1 MAMQNSNDRMAGG
14 GMVCRVDAR
23 GRSKKAPGC
32 SLTSEG
38 VMRAMNVQSIA
49 ALLATAFAFAASTP
63 CRAVTIAYVG
73 TEPGVGPDYVTQNW
87 SNSAVPKSYATGT
100 SNTYGKD
107 GYWQIR
113 PSVDQD
119 IFSAVGG
126 SNDLGTSASPNPT
139 LWAGSNPS
147 FMSSIQGFAG
157 TFVNFGGYAVYRG
170 PDGSSLYRQGALS
183 VPVNSG
189 TYNTPSGTN
198 NGLFGNT
205 LTFALNLTGTVRVG
219 FAVDSVGTATYA
231 PDYIT
236 IYSPSTG
243 SVFSSLLTRDGVPDM
258 AIFDIVNPAGETF
271 SVAQWQ
277 LDGTQSVS
285 AMSLVTF
292 DTIVVPEPSSVALI
306 AVGGVAVAAGLRR
319 RRR

>member
-1 MAMQNSNDRMAGG
+1 
-14 GMVCRVDAR
+14 
-23 GRSKKAPGC
+23 
-32 SLTSEG
+32 
-38 VMRAMNVQSIA
+38 MRALNARSIA
-49 ALLATAFAFAASTP
+49 ALLTTAFAFAASTP
-63 CRAVTIAYVG
+63 CHAVTIAYVG
-73 TEPGVGPDYVTQNW
+73 TEPGNAPNFVTPNW

-113 PSVDQD
+113 PSVNQD
-119 IFSAVGG
+119 ISSAAGP

-157 TFVNFGGYAVYRG
+157 TFVNFGGYAQYRG

-183 VPVNSG
+183 VSVNQG
-189 TYNTPSGTN
+189 PYNTPSGSN
-198 NGLFGNT
+198 NGWFGET

-219 FAVDSVGTATYA
+219 FAVDSVADGAYA

-236 IYSPSTG
+236 IYSPSIG
-243 SVFSSLLTRDGVPDM
+243 SVFSSLLTRDGAPDM

-277 LDGTQSVS
+277 LNGTQSVS

-306 AVGGVAVAAGLRR
+306 AVGGVAVAAGLRGR
-319 RRR
+319 RRSFRRFC

>member
-1 MAMQNSNDRMAGG
+1 MQNSNDRVADGG
-14 GMVCRVDAR
+14 IVFPSEGGVPVN
-23 GRSKKAPGC
+23 APGC
-32 SLTSEG
+32 FRTSED
-38 VMRAMNVQSIA
+38 VMRAINARSIA
-49 ALLATAFAFAASTP
+49 ALLTTAFAVAVSTP

-73 TEPGVGPDYVTQNW
+73 TEPGVGPNFVTQNW
-87 SNSAVPKSYATGT
+87 SNSAVPKSYATGG

-113 PSVDQD
+113 PSVNQD
-119 IFSAVGG
+119 IFSGVGG
-126 SNDLGTSASPNPT
+126 ANDLGTSASPNPT
-139 LWAGSNPS
+139 LWSGSNPS

-157 TFVNFGGYAVYRG
+157 NFVNFGGYATYRG

-183 VPVNSG
+183 VSVNQG
-189 TYNTPSGTN
+189 PYNTPSGAN
-198 NGLFGNT
+198 SGSFGDT
-205 LTFALNLTGTVRVG
+205 LTFALNLSGTVRVG
-219 FAVDSVGTATYA
+219 FAVDSVGTGNYA

-236 IYSPSTG
+236 IYTPSTG
-243 SVFSSLLTRDGVPDM
+243 AVYSSLLTRDGVPDM
-258 AIFDIVNPAGETF
+258 AIFDIANPAGETF

-277 LDGTQSVS
+277 LGNPTGNPS

>member
-1 MAMQNSNDRMAGG
+1 
-14 GMVCRVDAR
+14 
-23 GRSKKAPGC
+23 
-32 SLTSEG
+32 
-38 VMRAMNVQSIA
+38 MRAMNVRSIA
-49 ALLATAFAFAASTP
+49 ALLATAFAFAVSTP
-63 CRAVTIAYVG
+63 CHAVTISYVG
-73 TEPGVGPDYVTQNW
+73 TEPGNAPNFVTQNW

-100 SNTYGKD
+100 SNTYGKN

-113 PSVDQD
+113 PSVNQD
-119 IFSAVGG
+119 ISSAVGG

-157 TFVNFGGYAVYRG
+157 TFVNFGGYADYRG

-183 VPVNSG
+183 VPVNQG
-189 TYNTPSGTN
+189 PYNTPSGTN
-198 NGLFGNT
+198 NGWFGET
-205 LTFALNLTGTVRVG
+205 LNFALNLTGTVRVG
-219 FAVDSVGTATYA
+219 FAVDSVGSATYA

-236 IYSPSTG
+236 IYTPSTG
-243 SVFSSLLTRDGVPDM
+243 SVYSSLLARNGSADM

-271 SVAQWQ
+271 TVAQWQ
-277 LDGTQSVS
+277 LNGTQSVS

-319 RRR
+319 RRRQFSRFS

>member
-1 MAMQNSNDRMAGG
+1 M
-14 GMVCRVDAR
+14 
-23 GRSKKAPGC
+23 
-32 SLTSEG
+32 
-38 VMRAMNVQSIA
+38 
-49 ALLATAFAFAASTP
+49 
-63 CRAVTIAYVG
+63 
-73 TEPGVGPDYVTQNW
+73 
-87 SNSAVPKSYATGT
+87 PKSYATGT
-100 SNTYGKD
+100 SNTYGKN

-119 IFSAVGG
+119 ISSAVGG

-183 VPVNSG
+183 VPVNQG
-189 TYNTPSGTN
+189 PYNTPSGSS
-198 NGLFGNT
+198 NGWFGET

-231 PDYIT
+231 PDYLT

-243 SVFSSLLTRDGVPDM
+243 SVYSSLLTRDGIPDM
-258 AIFDIVNPAGETF
+258 AIFDFVNPAGETF
-271 SVAQWQ
+271 TVAQWQ
-277 LDGTQSVS
+277 LNGTQSVS

-306 AVGGVAVAAGLRR
+306 AVGGVAVAAALRR